1 LNSKRNK
8 LQKRLNFLRDKNRNA
23 KELLKLQLDL
33 AMEMKTLWKQKPIQK
48 NGRKKKLL
56 KTLRL
61 KKELKILRE
70 NLKRNIK
77 KLMKN
82 SSRNKRKSATRELKN
97 SNLWRDNTLLKS

>member
-8 LQKRLNFLRDKNRNA
+8 LKKRLNSLRDKNRNA

-33 AMEMKTLWKQKPIQK
+33 AMEMITLWKQKPILL

-70 NLKRNIK
+70 SLKRNIN
-77 KLMKN
+77 KLIKN
-82 SSRNKRKSATRELKN
+82 S
-97 SNLWRDNTLLKS
+97 

>member
-8 LQKRLNFLRDKNRNA
+8 LKKRLNSLRDKNRNA

-33 AMEMKTLWKQKPIQK
+33 AMEMITLWKQKPILQ

-70 NLKRNIK
+70 SLKRNIN
-77 KLMKN
+77 KLIKN
-82 SSRNKRKSATRELKN
+82 S
-97 SNLWRDNTLLKS
+97 

>member
-8 LQKRLNFLRDKNRNA
+8 LKKRLNSLRDKNRNA

-33 AMEMKTLWKQKPIQK
+33 AMEMITLWKQKPILQ

-61 KKELKILRE
+61 KKELKILKE
-70 NLKRNIK
+70 
-77 KLMKN
+77 
-82 SSRNKRKSATRELKN
+82 S
-97 SNLWRDNTLLKS
+97 